1 MKSKSIKIVLLGA
14 VLTSMLSGCGDSWFE
29 RDPKN
34 ILTNELVWNDPNMIK
49 SQLAN
54 LYNRIPQLHGDF
66 NTGGMCETDDAM
78 YCGTLDQ
85 NYRNELRYGND
96 YGRWWDYGLIRDI
109 NMSIENIDK
118 YGTDISADAK
128 LQFKAEFRFIVLTF
142 ILNL

>member
-1 MKSKSIKIVLLGA
+1 MKSKSIKILLMGA
-14 VLTSMLSGCGDSWFE
+14 AITSMLSSCGDSWFE
-29 RDPKN
+29 REPKN

-85 NYRNELRYGND
+85 NYRNELRYGNHC
-96 YGRWWDYGLIRDI
+96 LSDI
-109 NMSIENIDK
+109 
-118 YGTDISADAK
+118 
-128 LQFKAEFRFIVLTF
+128 AESNGGSVHGIQEEYVALLPMFLRHQH
-142 ILNL
+142 

>member
-14 VLTSMLSGCGDSWFE
+14 VLTSMLSCCGDSWFE

-78 YCGTLDQ
+78 SVSYTHLDAVHHRHH
-85 NYRNELRYGND
+85 NVAD
-96 YGRWWDYGLIRDI
+96 Y
-109 NMSIENIDK
+109 NIGD
-118 YGTDISADAK
+118 TAK
-128 LQFKAEFRFIVLTF
+128 SLLLTF
-142 ILNL
+142 FSVVGRDYLKRCLLYTSRTITHEYCQ

>member
-54 LYNRIPQLHGDF
+54 L
-66 NTGGMCETDDAM
+66 
-78 YCGTLDQ
+78 
-85 NYRNELRYGND
+85 
-96 YGRWWDYGLIRDI
+96 
-109 NMSIENIDK
+109 
-118 YGTDISADAK
+118 
-128 LQFKAEFRFIVLTF
+128 
-142 ILNL
+142 

>member
-96 YGRWWDYGLIRDI
+96 YGRWWDYGSICLLRIST
-109 NMSIENIDK
+109 NMEQIFQQMPSC
-118 YGTDISADAK
+118 SSK
-128 LQFKAEFRFIVLTF
+128 LNFALSVLTF